1 MKKEFLTDFGLTDDE
16 ADKILA
22 AVNDEVGKL
31 SSQADELKKQLAEKE
46 EALTAA
52 GEKAAGYENEIGEL
66 KTMSAIKL
74 ALTGS
79 ALDVDL
85 AASLIDRD
93 KLKLGKDG
101 SISGLDEQI
110 KSLRESKGF
119 LFKPEQTE
127 GFVKVGAP
135 SNETGEKKELGFRD
149 AIEAAIAP
157 GFNN

>member
-66 KTMSAIKL
+66 KTISAIKL

-101 SISGLDEQI
+101 KKVHQWQKSSEPLNTALQI
-110 KSLRESKGF
+110 LMKI
-119 LFKPEQTE
+119 
-127 GFVKVGAP
+127 V
-135 SNETGEKKELGFRD
+135 
-149 AIEAAIAP
+149 
-157 GFNN
+157 